1 MNQLLAMRAFCC
13 IVENRGFSA
22 AAEQWET
29 TSSTLSRHLQ
39 HLEAQLGVRLINRT
53 TRHLSLTEAGERY
66 HAACLDILQRLDQ
79 AALAV
84 ADDGSEPS
92 GTLRISVPLV
102 IGTLELGNWLPG
114 FQQRYP
120 KIRVDL
126 SCEDRFVDLVAE
138 RFDLALRISGPLE
151 DSSLVAKKLTVSD
164 LILVAAPGYVSRQ
177 GLPRQVDELATH
189 QLLGFTGSNEWRLN
203 SARADTVVVALNGR
217 FKTDTITSSTAPR
230 WPVWALPRSH
240 GRRCNRT
247 CKAASWYRFFP
258 TTTQASVI
266 TLPSIRTPAFW
277 PPKCVFLSSSWLSIT
292 RRSDLSC

>member
-217 FKTDTITSSTAPR
+217 FKTDTITSLHSA
-230 WPVWALPRSH
+230 ALA
-240 GRRCNRT
+240 GLGI
-247 CKAASWYRFFP
+247 AAFTRATVQQNLQSG
-258 TTTQASVI
+258 QLVQ
-266 TLPSIRTPAFW
+266 TLPDYNAGQRHYFALYPHARLLA
-277 PPKCVFLSSSWLSIT
+277 PKVRVFVEFMAQHYMSV
-292 RRSDLSC
+292 

>member
-114 FQQRYP
+114 FQKRYP

-138 RFDLALRISGPLE
+138 RFDLALRISGPMA

-217 FKTDTITSSTAPR
+217 FKTDTITSLHSAALAGLGIAAFIRATVQQNLQSGQLVQILPDYNAGQRHYFALYPHARLLAPKVR
-230 WPVWALPRSH
+230 VFVEFMAQH
-240 GRRCNRT
+240 YT
-247 CKAASWYRFFP
+247 
-258 TTTQASVI
+258 SV
-266 TLPSIRTPAFW
+266 
-277 PPKCVFLSSSWLSIT
+277 
-292 RRSDLSC
+292 

>member
-66 HAACLDILQRLDQ
+66 HAACLDILQQIDQ

-84 ADDGSEPS
+84 ADEGSEPS
-92 GTLRISVPLV
+92 GTLRISAPLV
-102 IGTLELGNWLPG
+102 IGTLELGHWLPG
-114 FQQRYP
+114 FQQCYP
-120 KIRVDL
+120 KIRIDL

-138 RFDLALRISGPLE
+138 RFDVALRISGPLE

-164 LILVAAPGYVSRQ
+164 LILVAAPGYVSRH
-177 GLPRQVDELATH
+177 GLPRQIDELASH

-217 FKTDTITSSTAPR
+217 FKTDTITSLHSAALAGLGIAALTRATVQQNLQNGQLVHILPNYNAGQRHYCALYPHARHLAPKVR
-230 WPVWALPRSH
+230 V
-240 GRRCNRT
+240 
-247 CKAASWYRFFP
+247 FVEFM
-258 TTTQASVI
+258 TQHYKTV
-266 TLPSIRTPAFW
+266 
-277 PPKCVFLSSSWLSIT
+277 
-292 RRSDLSC
+292 